1 MKLTLRKAIEGE
13 NEQELIK
20 CLDFNKKMK
29 IDSSQYDLLEKALW
43 GKWHNQHEDLV
54 NTIYLEN
61 LRDDRFVDPIVN
73 IALNRDVYRWY
84 DDELESTLRK
94 CVHALKTIDSKKSN
108 AALEKLMDLKNE
120 NIMITLNMYS

>member
-1 MKLTLRKAIEGE
+1 MKDTLRKAVESE
-13 NEQELIK
+13 SEQELIK
-20 CLDFNKKMK
+20 CLDFKQTKK
-29 IDSSQYDLLEKALW
+29 ITSNQYDLIEKALI
-43 GKWHNQHEDLV
+43 GTWHSQHEDLV

-73 IALNRDVYRWY
+73 IALNRNVYRWH

-108 AALEKLMDLKNE
+108 AALEKLKDLKNE
-120 NIMITLNMYS
+120 NIRIVLVMYK

>member
-1 MKLTLRKAIEGE
+1 MKLTLKKAVEGE

-20 CLDFNKKMK
+20 CLDFRKRMK
-29 IDSSQYDLLEKALW
+29 IDSNQNDLLVKALRE
-43 GKWHNQHEDLV
+43 KWHKQHEDLV
-54 NTIYLEN
+54 NTIYLDN

-94 CVHALKTIDSKKSN
+94 CVHALKIINSEKSN
-108 AALEKLMDLKNE
+108 AALEKLKDLKNE
-120 NIMITLNMYS
+120 NIMITLEMYS